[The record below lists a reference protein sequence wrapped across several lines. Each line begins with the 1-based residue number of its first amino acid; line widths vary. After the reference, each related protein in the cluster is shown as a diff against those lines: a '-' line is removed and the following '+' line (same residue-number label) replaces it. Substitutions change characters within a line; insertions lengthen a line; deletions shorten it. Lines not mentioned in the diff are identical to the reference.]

1 MIITSTR
8 VRGGKYRAFV
18 RTDPYFNLVTLLL
31 PGNGANGAQNNTFLD
46 ASTNNFAITRNGNTT
61 QGTFSPFSLSGWS
74 IYGNGS
80 SSLTNPAGLQT
91 AFAGWGGRTRTFE
104 AWIYR
109 NDTTS
114 YSIQNA
120 YAGVP
125 QNGRWSININSSNNF
140 EFRYTTSTNTEI
152 NLTTSAT
159 VPSGWAHVAVV
170 VDSSTANN
178 TTVYLCINGAVQT
191 FVSQNFSTQTSTYTV
206 GDLLLTSDFT
216 PATFVG
222 YITGVRWSNNLRYT
236 SNFSV
241 PVTAFTN
248 DANTL
253 YLIGQTNRFQDQ
265 SSNNYTV
272 AVGTGAPRVQAF
284 SPFQPGAPY
293 STDTNGGSLYL
304 RGPVSGATDYLSIAS
319 DPAFQFGN
327 SNFTVETWLY
337 PTAVNTVAIYSKRA
351 NTSTAYGS
359 IVFNI
364 QSDRSVRVLGTV
376 NGSSWGVNSQSN
388 TLINANCW
396 NHVAVTRNG
405 TLWNIWVNGIN
416 SANSVLAGTIPDNP
430 ANVTV
435 GTQGNNQS
443 INNTPVYFSDL
454 RVVKGTAVY
463 TTNFTLPTSPLTAIA
478 NTSLLL
484 NSTNAGIRDAAAD
497 NVIETIGNVQ
507 ISTVQSKFGGSSI
520 SFDGSGDYF
529 IVSST
534 TADPLLAF
542 GTGDFTIEFWIRFN
556 TTASVTIL
564 DYRPGSNGA
573 YATIITDA
581 TNKIIY
587 YSNSA
592 NRILG
597 TTALVTNSWHHI
609 AVVRSSGSTKLYING
624 INEGSAFADT
634 QNYLSGANR
643 PVVGTSGFPLG
654 TGSLNAYIQDL
665 RITQNLARYT
675 ANFTPPTQAFPTQ

>member
-1 MIITSTR
+1 M
-8 VRGGKYRAFV
+8 RGGKYYGAIPIP
-18 RTDPYFNLVTLLL
+18 DPYFNLVTLLL

-74 IYGNGS
+74 NYFDGSGDYLALAANSAFLFTGDFTIEAWVNLPAVTGGPYTIFGSDYSASVTVFDFRVFNSNIQVSLNAGSGTNLGLGTLSTNRWAHMALVRSGS
-80 SSLTNPAGLQT
+80 SIKCYVDGTQTATTLTNSSTLGFSDVAMAVGSSGPPGTNPFNGYISNLRILNGT
-91 AFAGWGGRTRTFE
+91 AL
-104 AWIYR
+104 Y
-109 NDTTS
+109 TS
-114 YSIQNA
+114 NFTPPSSNLAAIANTSLLTCQSN
-120 YAGVP
+120 
-125 QNGRWSININSSNNF
+125 RFIDNSSNNF
-140 EFRYTTSTNTEI
+140 A
-152 NLTTSAT
+152 LT
-159 VPSGWAHVAVV
+159 V
-170 VDSSTANN
+170 N
-178 TTVYLCINGAVQT
+178 
-191 FVSQNFSTQTSTYTV
+191 
-206 GDLLLTSDFT
+206 
-216 PATFVG
+216 
-222 YITGVRWSNNLRYT
+222 
-236 SNFSV
+236 
-241 PVTAFTN
+241 
-248 DANTL
+248 
-253 YLIGQTNRFQDQ
+253 GQT
-265 SSNNYTV
+265 
-272 AVGTGAPRVQAF
+272 RVIPF
-284 SPFQPGAPY
+284 SPFQPDAPY
-293 STDTNGGSLYL
+293 STGTNGGSLYL

-364 QSDRSVRVLGTV
+364 QSDRTVRVLGTV

-463 TTNFTLPTSPLTAIA
+463 TTNFTLPTSPLTAIS

-529 IVSST
+529 IISST

-556 TTASVTIL
+556 TTAGVTIL

-665 RITQNLARYT
+665 RITRNLARYT

>member
-74 IYGNGS
+74 NYFDGSGDYLALSANSAFLFTGDFTIEAWVNLPAISGGPYTIFGSAYSGSFTIFDFRVFNSNIQVSLNSGGGTNLGLGTLSINRWAHMALVRSGS
-80 SSLTNPAGLQT
+80 SIKCYVDGTQTDTTLTN
-91 AFAGWGGRTRTFE
+91 
-104 AWIYR
+104 
-109 NDTTS
+109 
-114 YSIQNA
+114 
-120 YAGVP
+120 
-125 QNGRWSININSSNNF
+125 
-140 EFRYTTSTNTEI
+140 
-152 NLTTSAT
+152 
-159 VPSGWAHVAVV
+159 
-170 VDSSTANN
+170 SSTLGFNDVAMR
-178 TTVYLCINGAVQT
+178 
-191 FVSQNFSTQTSTYTV
+191 V
-206 GDLLLTSDFT
+206 GDSGTAGSNPFS
-216 PATFVG
+216 G
-222 YITGVRWSNNLRYT
+222 YISNLRILNGTALYT
-236 SNFSV
+236 SNFTPPSSNL
-241 PVTAFTN
+241 TAI
-248 DANTL
+248 ANTSL
-253 YLIGQTNRFQDQ
+253 LTCQSNRFIDN
-265 SSNNYTV
+265 SSNDFALTV
-272 AVGTGAPRVQAF
+272 NGETRVQAF

-293 STDTNGGSLYL
+293 STGTNGGSLYL

-364 QSDRSVRVLGTV
+364 LSDRSVRLLGTV
-376 NGSSWGVNSQSN
+376 NGSSWGVSSQSN

-405 TLWNIWVNGIN
+405 TLWNIWVNGRN
-416 SANSVLAGTIPDNP
+416 SANSTLAGTIPDNP

-484 NSTNAGIRDAAAD
+484 NSTNGGIIDAATD
-497 NVIETIGNVQ
+497 NVIETIGNAQ
-507 ISTVQSKFGGSSI
+507 ISTVQSKFSGSSI
-520 SFDGSGDYF
+520 SFNGSGDYF
-529 IVSST
+529 IISST

-556 TTASVTIL
+556 TTAGVTIL

-587 YSNSA
+587 YSSSA

-597 TTALVTNSWHHI
+597 TTALATNSWHHI